1 MTDINAHKESF
12 LKELRAGTDANHKAL
27 EQNPYSERLMSPDVT
42 VEDYKIYLEK
52 MYGIIMPFEQDIQPK
67 LSHIVTDMANRQK
80 HHLLSNDLQD
90 LGNNTEN
97 IPLYHFNAANDAA
110 ALGQM
115 YVLEGSTMGGM
126 VIQKHMSK
134 LGVPVRY
141 FASYGS
147 NTAMMWRAFI
157 DALTTYAV
165 THNKQE
171 EIIDSA
177 VATFKTMDNW
187 LSGDN
192 K

>member
-1 MTDINAHKESF
+1 MTDINAHKASF
-12 LKELRAGTDANHKAL
+12 LKELRERTDANHKAL

-42 VEDYKIYLEK
+42 IEDYKIYLEK
-52 MYGIIMPFEQDIQPK
+52 MYGIIMPFERDIQPK

-80 HHLLSNDLQD
+80 HHLLLNDLKM
-90 LGNNTEN
+90 LNSNTEN
-97 IPLYHFNAANDAA
+97 IPQYHFSTANEAA
-110 ALGQM
+110 ALGSM

-134 LGVPVRY
+134 LDVPVQY

-147 NTAMMWRAFI
+147 NTAMMWRTFI

>member
-1 MTDINAHKESF
+1 MTDTTAHKASF
-12 LKELRAGTDANHKAL
+12 LKELRERTDANHKAL

-42 VEDYKIYLEK
+42 VEDYKTYLEK
-52 MYGIIMPFEQDIQPK
+52 MYGIIMPFERDIQPK
-67 LSHIVTDMANRQK
+67 LSNIVTDMANRQK
-80 HHLLSNDLQD
+80 HHLLLNDLKMLD
-90 LGNNTEN
+90 SNTEH
-97 IPLYHFNAANDAA
+97 IPQYHFSAANEAA
-110 ALGQM
+110 ALGSM

-134 LGVPVRY
+134 LDVPVQY

-147 NTAMMWRAFI
+147 NTAMMWRTFI
-157 DALTTYAV
+157 DAFTTYAV

>member
-12 LKELRAGTDANHKAL
+12 LKELRARTDANHKAL

-80 HHLLSNDLQD
+80 HHLLSNDLEM
-90 LGNNTEN
+90 LGSNTEN
-97 IPLYHFNAANDAA
+97 IPQYHFSIANEAA
-110 ALGQM
+110 ALGSM

-126 VIQKHMSK
+126 VIQKHVSK
-134 LGVPVRY
+134 LDVPVQY
-141 FASYGS
+141 FTSYGS
-147 NTAMMWRAFI
+147 NTAMMWRTFI
-157 DALTTYAV
+157 DTLTTYAV
-165 THNKQE
+165 TQNKQE

-187 LSGDN
+187 LSGRQS
-192 K
+192 